1 MRVCR
6 IQRLDLLWH
15 QRSVRA
21 QLLIT
26 IVVIDFIAALA
37 AGGVTI
43 FQTRN
48 SVQIEVAA
56 SMKLA
61 DLLVQEAIQTQQHAS
76 AERVLPGLP
85 LQLRFLRHIRI
96 SVRDLAGHTVTEHPD
111 SSDGARDEDRGRASM
126 VRVFGRLTNRTAR
139 IPGRRKRR
147 TARFRPRYR
156 RAAG

>member
-1 MRVCR
+1 MTSHNGTATVPAPQHTHKGDADRPAKHIFPAIDGQSWRTR
-6 IQRLDLLWH
+6 IVRAGNALWH

-26 IVVIDFIAALA
+26 IIVIDFIAALA

-61 DLLVQEAIQTQQHAS
+61 DLLVQEAIQTQQDA
-76 AERVLPGLP
+76 ATERVLPSLP
-85 LQLRFLRHIRI
+85 LQLRFLR
-96 SVRDLAGHTVTEHPD
+96 
-111 SSDGARDEDRGRASM
+111 
-126 VRVFGRLTNRTAR
+126 
-139 IPGRRKRR
+139 
-147 TARFRPRYR
+147 
-156 RAAG
+156 